1 MSHDSRRIVQW
12 TRARSADRELVARQF
27 CVEVHMFGAR
37 RSVALAATAAAVVLA
52 VAACGSGSG
61 GSGGGSGPTLVI
73 DSTFDLKTVDPGRE
87 YELTGQMLT
96 HGMYETLLTFA
107 GDDLATPAPGLAS
120 SYELSPDAKTLTL
133 TLAKGRVFSD
143 GSPVT
148 ADDVVFSLQRVIG
161 VKGNPSFLLDGV
173 TVAKKDDATVVLTS
187 AEPNAALPYIL
198 PNPALSVVNSK
209 VVTANGGTTDD
220 KDGAEKFLNGTSAG
234 SGPYILKT
242 LDVSSQAVLT
252 KNPAYNG
259 PAKPAYD
266 TIVIRNVQAA
276 TQVLNVQKG
285 DSQVALDLSGDQVSG
300 LDRGKLTVTS
310 GPSAYT
316 IFLFLNQGADVSTA
330 TSNPQYVSAVKK
342 AIDYAGLLQVA
353 GAGSV
358 QPASMIPTMIT
369 GSLPAA
375 EAPKQDLAG
384 AAAALAASG
393 VTGQTP
399 KLAYPS
405 DFTLLGLSFQTIA
418 ERLQSQLAAAGITV
432 DLAPAP
438 VATELDNYRSGKEQM
453 GLWYWGPDFPD
464 PSNYLAF
471 APDGLIGKRANWPA
485 SAAPDI
491 DRAAK
496 AAAAAVDPGQR
507 ASLYQDFQR
516 SLNAGGP
523 FIPLVQPATN
533 IVTAKSV
540 TGAAYNPIWTLDL
553 GAVGVAAGGQ

>member
-1 MSHDSRRIVQW
+1 MSHDTRRIVQW
-12 TRARSADRELVARQF
+12 TRDRTADRELVPSQF

-37 RSVALAATAAAVVLA
+37 RSAALAAAAAVMLA
-52 VAACGSGSG
+52 VTACGSG
-61 GSGGGSGPTLVI
+61 GSGGGSASGPTLVI

-107 GDDLATPAPGLAS
+107 GDDLTAPAPGLAS
-120 SYELSPDAKTLTL
+120 SYELSPDARTLTL
-133 TLAKGRVFSD
+133 KLAQGRVFSD

-161 VKGNPSFLLDGV
+161 MKGNPSFLLDGV
-173 TVAKKDDATVVLTS
+173 TVAKTDETTVVLTS
-187 AEPNAALPYIL
+187 AEPNAALPFIL

-220 KDGAEKFLNGTSAG
+220 KDGAETFLNSTSAG
-234 SGPYILKT
+234 SGPYMLKS
-242 LDVSSQAVLT
+242 LDVASQAVLAR
-252 KNPAYNG
+252 NPAYNG

-266 TIVIRNVQAA
+266 NIVIRNVQAA
-276 TQVLNVQKG
+276 TQALNVQKG

-300 LDRGKLTVTS
+300 LDQGELTVTS
-310 GPSAYT
+310 GASAYT
-316 IFLFLNQGADVSTA
+316 IFLFLNQGADISTT

-342 AIDYAGLLQVA
+342 AIDYPGLLQVA
-353 GAGSV
+353 GTGSV
-358 QPASMIPTMIT
+358 QPASMIPTMIA

-393 VTGQTP
+393 VGGQTP

-405 DFTLLGLSFQTIA
+405 DFTLLGLSFQTLA

-432 DLAPAP
+432 ELAPAP
-438 VATELDNYRSGKEQM
+438 VATELDNYRNGKEQM

-471 APDGLIGKRANWPA
+471 TPDELIGKRANWPA
-485 SAAPDI
+485 TAAPDI

-496 AAAAAVDPGQR
+496 AAAAAVEPAER
-507 ASLYQDFQR
+507 AGLYQELQR

-533 IVTAKSV
+533 VVTAKSV

-553 GAVGVAAGGQ
+553 GAVGAAAGGQ

>member
-1 MSHDSRRIVQW
+1 
-12 TRARSADRELVARQF
+12 
-27 CVEVHMFGAR
+27 MFGASR
-37 RSVALAATAAAVVLA
+37 PVALVAAAAAVALA
-52 VAACGSGSG
+52 VAACGSGASG
-61 GSGGGSGPTLVI
+61 GGGGSGPTLVI

-96 HGMYETLLTFA
+96 HGMYETLLTFT
-107 GDDLATPAPGLAS
+107 GDDLTTPAPGLAS

-133 TLAKGRVFSD
+133 TLAQGRVFSD

-148 ADDVVFSLQRVIG
+148 ADDVVFSLQRVSG
-161 VKGNPSFLLDGV
+161 MKGNPSFLLDGV
-173 TVAKKDDATVVLTS
+173 TVAKSDDTTVVLTS
-187 AEPNAALPYIL
+187 AEPNAALPFIL

-220 KDGAEKFLNGTSAG
+220 KDGAEKFLNTTSAG
-234 SGPYILKT
+234 SGPYTLKS
-242 LDVSSQAVLT
+242 LDVASQAVLT
-252 KNPAYNG
+252 KNAAYNG

-266 TIVIRNVQAA
+266 NIVIRNVQAA
-276 TQVLNVQKG
+276 TQALNVQKG

-300 LDRGKLTVTS
+300 LDQGELTVTS
-310 GPSAYT
+310 GASAYT
-316 IFLFLNQGADVSTA
+316 IFLFLNQGADISTT

-342 AIDYAGLLQVA
+342 AIDYPGLLQVA
-353 GAGSV
+353 GTGSV
-358 QPASMIPTMIT
+358 QPASMIPTMIA

-375 EAPKQDLAG
+375 EVPKPDPAG

-393 VTGQTP
+393 VSGQPP

-405 DFTLLGLSFQTIA
+405 DFTLLGLSFQTLA

-432 DLAPAP
+432 ELAPAP
-438 VATELDNYRSGKEQM
+438 VATELDNYRNGKEEI

-491 DRAAK
+491 DAAAK
-496 AAAAAVDPGQR
+496 AAAAAVEPAER
-507 ASLYQDFQR
+507 ASSYQEFQR

-533 IVTAKSV
+533 VVTAKSV

-553 GAVGVAAGGQ
+553 GSVGVAGGQ

>member
-1 MSHDSRRIVQW
+1 
-12 TRARSADRELVARQF
+12 
-27 CVEVHMFGAR
+27 MFGAR
-37 RSVALAATAAAVVLA
+37 RSVALAAATAVVLA
-52 VAACGSGSG
+52 VAACGSG
-61 GSGGGSGPTLVI
+61 GSGGGSGSGPTLVI

-96 HGMYETLLTFA
+96 HGMYETLLTFT
-107 GDDLATPAPGLAS
+107 GDDVGTPAPGLAS

-133 TLAKGRVFSD
+133 TLAQGRVFSD

-161 VKGNPSFLLDGV
+161 MKGNPSFLLDGV
-173 TVAKKDDATVVLTS
+173 TVAKKDDSTIVLTS
-187 AEPNAALPYIL
+187 AEPNAALPFIL

-209 VVTANGGTTDD
+209 VVTANGGSTDD
-220 KDGAEKFLNGTSAG
+220 QDGAEQFLNTTSAG
-234 SGPYILKT
+234 SGPYTLKS
-242 LDVSSQAVLT
+242 LDVASQAVLT
-252 KNPAYNG
+252 RNPAYNG
-259 PAKPAYD
+259 PAKPAYENV
-266 TIVIRNVQAA
+266 VIRNVQAA
-276 TQVLNVQKG
+276 TQALNVQKG
-285 DSQVALDLSGDQVSG
+285 DSQVALDLSGDQVGG
-300 LDRGKLTVTS
+300 LDQGELTVTS
-310 GPSAYT
+310 GASAYT
-316 IFLFLNQGADVSTA
+316 IFLFLNQGADVSAT

-358 QPASMIPTMIT
+358 QPAGMIPTMIA
-369 GSLPAA
+369 GSLAA
-375 EAPKQDLAG
+375 GDAPKQDLAG

-393 VTGQTP
+393 AGGPPP

-405 DFTLLGLSFQTIA
+405 DFTLLGLSFQTLA
-418 ERLQSQLAAAGITV
+418 ERLQAQLAAAGITV
-432 DLAPAP
+432 ELAPAP
-438 VATELDNYRSGKEQM
+438 VATELDNYRDGKEEI

-471 APDGLIGKRANWPA
+471 APDGLIGERANWPA

-491 DRAAK
+491 DQAAK
-496 AAAAAVDPGQR
+496 TAAAAVDPAER
-507 ASLYQDFQR
+507 VRLYQEFQR

-533 IVTAKSV
+533 IVTATSV

-553 GAVGVAAGGQ
+553 GAVGAAGGA

>member
-1 MSHDSRRIVQW
+1 VIAGG
-12 TRARSADRELVARQF
+12 ARYGEIG
-27 CVEVHMFGAR
+27 EVHMFGAR
-37 RSVALAATAAAVVLA
+37 RSVALAAVTAVVLA
-52 VAACGSGSG
+52 VAACGSG
-61 GSGGGSGPTLVI
+61 GSGGGSGSGPTLVI

-96 HGMYETLLTFA
+96 HGMYETLLTFT

-120 SYELSPDAKTLTL
+120 SYELSPDARTLTL
-133 TLAKGRVFSD
+133 TLAPDRVFSD

-161 VKGNPSFLLDGV
+161 MKGNPSFLLDGV
-173 TVAKKDDATVVLTS
+173 TVEKKDDTTVVLTS
-187 AEPNAALPYIL
+187 AEPNAALPFIL

-220 KDGAEKFLNGTSAG
+220 QDGAEQFLNTTSAG
-234 SGPYILKT
+234 SGPYTLES
-242 LDVSSQAVLT
+242 LDVASQAVLAR
-252 KNPAYNG
+252 NPTYNG
-259 PAKPAYD
+259 PATPAYEK
-266 TIVIRNVQAA
+266 IVVRNVQAA

-285 DSQVALDLSGDQVSG
+285 DSQIALDLSGDQVSG
-300 LDRGKLTVTS
+300 LDQGELTVTS
-310 GPSAYT
+310 GASAYT
-316 IFLFLNQGADVSTA
+316 IFLFLNQGADISAT

-342 AIDYAGLLQVA
+342 AIDPAGLLQVA
-353 GAGSV
+353 GEGSV
-358 QPASMIPTMIT
+358 QPAGMIPTMIA

-375 EAPKQDLAG
+375 DAPKQDLAG
-384 AAAALAASG
+384 ATAALAASG
-393 VTGQTP
+393 VGGAPP

-405 DFTLLGLSFQTIA
+405 DFTLLGLSFQTLA
-418 ERLQSQLAAAGITV
+418 ERLQAQLATAGITV
-432 DLAPAP
+432 ELAPAP
-438 VATELDNYRSGKEQM
+438 VATELDNYRSGKEEI

-491 DRAAK
+491 DAAAK
-496 AAAAAVDPGQR
+496 AAAAAVDPAER
-507 ASLYQDFQR
+507 ARLYQEFQR

-553 GAVGVAAGGQ
+553 GAVGAAAGA